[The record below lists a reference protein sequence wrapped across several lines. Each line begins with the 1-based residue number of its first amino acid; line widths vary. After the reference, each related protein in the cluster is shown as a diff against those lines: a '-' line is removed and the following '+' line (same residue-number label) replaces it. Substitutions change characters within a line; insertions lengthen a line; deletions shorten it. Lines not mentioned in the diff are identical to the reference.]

1 MDDSNITTAGGK
13 LVDLTDADVKAQL
26 ADDRLARL
34 AARRRQA
41 LAASAY
47 QRSAV
52 EMHAN
57 ITEALAHTMATFAG
71 AFGVRPAPA
80 PAAITTDPIVRDGD
94 DPLGRAPLIDR
105 VARFLAGRKEVA
117 DYERAYAVRLVEA
130 AFQGDDFPMMS
141 IREMVTAEVEALRQ
155 MVIDLWEA
163 WAEGKRLTD
172 EGAANIAQHVNA
184 WRPGEPVDVDQLDI
198 SRLTADYENSPTGVD
213 DLRRQLIDRIGEA
226 AALRALV
233 VELVEGVPVQRYRE
247 ILVEISTWSGPRGGN
262 AAGKARAALAEV
274 DRMSAAHGIEPTK
287 VVEAIVPDDDEPARE
302 ESTP

>member
-1 MDDSNITTAGGK
+1 MDDNNITTAGGK
-13 LVDLTDADVKAQL
+13 LVDLDNLVDVGGQLL
-26 ADDRLARL
+26 ADRA
-34 AARRRQA
+34 AIVTARRRQA

-47 QRSAV
+47 QRSTA

-57 ITEALAHTMATFAG
+57 VTEALARTMTAFAG

-80 PAAITTDPIVRDGD
+80 SAEVTTDPIVRTDD
-94 DPLGRAPLIDR
+94 DPLGRAALIER

-130 AFQGDDFPMMS
+130 AFQGDDFPMLS

-172 EGAANIAQHVNA
+172 EGAANIEQHVNA
-184 WRPGEPVDVDQLDI
+184 WRPGPAEPIDFGKLAD
-198 SRLTADYENSPTGVD
+198 DYEQRLDAHDENGH
-213 DLRRQLIDRIGEA
+213 LRKLII
-226 AALRALV
+226 
-233 VELVEGVPVQRYRE
+233 ELVEGVPVQRYRE

-274 DRMSAAHGIEPTK
+274 DRLSAQHGIAPTK